1 MDSNRYTFLSLLLAS
16 GLAAFCIIIFY
27 IDTHWLIK
35 SVALLLIVIG
45 CVSLWFFKRKEFLSK
60 NTGYQGEWFDIRN
73 QIKNLEQ
80 TVKFIFILDTD
91 LTDNKINVS
100 DSIAYIPVNNP
111 EYLNKIALGLMD
123 EYKSKPLFLGL
134 ALVCRPAKHS
144 DITPLLKNWLR
155 NILFLQKNID
165 ACVPVNLIIDM
176 PADFLGVNEFSEP
189 VWFAQKLNTG
199 IQESNLPKQFE
210 SFQQHL
216 ASEFIHN
223 HNILNNQ
230 HYIHLIE
237 ALDCLK
243 QYFNHQH
250 DIGWSYIDV
259 RSIGLVNRSDA
270 TPHSQWHKFI
280 SNRTGK
286 LNIQYSNIRKV
297 YPSYTL
303 HLPEKIIGRDSFHQT
318 NWLQKLLFKIS
329 SIIVAAIC
337 VAVMCSGYNNATFLK
352 GIQAHVDDFKNKEN
366 LSESERL
373 KVTDTLYADLNML
386 KRYQNEGIP
395 THYGLGLYHGNDL
408 IISLEKMLTPS
419 KPAAPQPPPKKEPV
433 VLTIDSLALF
443 ESGQY
448 ELKANANKSLIKVIR
463 AIEEQP
469 DTQVIIE
476 GHTDNVGNPA
486 ANQKLSEQRAV
497 AVRDWLVISS
507 NIPASRFAT
516 KGYGDT
522 KPIADNETE
531 HGKAQNRRVEI
542 TLIPNEMINHK

>member
-16 GLAAFCIIIFY
+16 GLAAFCIIVFY
-27 IDTHWLIK
+27 IDTHWLMK

-45 CVSLWFFKRKEFLSK
+45 CVSLWFFKRKELLSK

-91 LTDNKINVS
+91 LTDNKVNVS
-100 DSIAYIPVNNP
+100 DGIAYIPVNNP

-286 LNIQYSNIRKV
+286 LNIQYSNIRKA

-329 SIIVAAIC
+329 SIIVAAIW
-337 VAVMCSGYNNATFLK
+337 VAVMCSGYNNAAFLK

-373 KVTDTLYADLNML
+373 KVTDTLYADLNTL

-419 KPAAPQPPPKKEPV
+419 KPAVPQPLPKKEPV

-522 KPIADNETE
+522 KPIANNETE